1 MKAYEGLF
9 LLNSHKANRDWDQ
22 AFAHVTNILAK
33 HGAELVRHEKWGE
46 RKLAYTVGRER
57 RGIYL
62 LIYFR
67 ASGDAVTGIYRD
79 VEISDV
85 VLRAMI
91 LAIKDVP
98 PARAEAAPAPAAKPA
113 RPAADSGK
121 AEVEAEKEEAAAPE
135 TTGDKAE
142 ATDEKEET
150 AELEAVGDESE
161 AKDEKDDKDES
172 AEAPAA
178 EEPAADVADTEAEK
192 GE

>member
-9 LLNSHKANRDWDQ
+9 LINSHKANRDWDQ
-22 AFAHVTNILAK
+22 AFAHVTGILAK

-46 RKLAYTVGRER
+46 RKLAYTIGRER

-62 LIYFR
+62 LTYFL
-67 ASGDAVTGIYRD
+67 AAGDAVTGIYRD
-79 VEISDV
+79 VEISDI

-98 PARAEAAPAPAAKPA
+98 PAPAEAAPAPAAKPA
-113 RPAADSGK
+113 RPARPAAESGK
-121 AEVEAEKEEAAAPE
+121 AKAKAEKEEAAASE

-161 AKDEKDDKDES
+161 ATDEK
-172 AEAPAA
+172 
-178 EEPAADVADTEAEK
+178 AEK

>member
-1 MKAYEGLF
+1 LKAYEGLF

-22 AFAHVTNILAK
+22 AFAHVTNMLAK

-46 RKLAYTVGRER
+46 RKLAYTIGRER

-67 ASGDAVTGIYRD
+67 AAGDAVTGIYRD
-79 VEISDV
+79 VEISDI

-98 PARAEAAPAPAAKPA
+98 PAPGEAAPAPAAKPA
-113 RPAADSGK
+113 RPAAAGGK
-121 AEVEAEKEEAAAPE
+121 AEAKTEKEEAAASE
-135 TTGDKAE
+135 TTDDKAE
-142 ATDEKEET
+142 AKDEKEET
-150 AELEAVGDESE
+150 AELEAVGSESE
-161 AKDEKDDKDES
+161 AKDES

-178 EEPAADVADTEAEK
+178 EEPAADVADTETEK